1 MCILTVLDMQ
11 VIDELH
17 IDETCREKYNP
28 STIKE
33 KYPGVSFMDA
43 EQTFAWLSRFNRIL
57 SAMPKTHHL
66 FYLVKRRN
74 MYMEMCHKLQRKPL
88 LPKMDINY

>member
-1 MCILTVLDMQ
+1 MQ
-11 VIDELH
+11 VIDEFYH
-17 IDETCREKYNP
+17 VDETCREKYNP

-33 KYPGVSFMDA
+33 KYPGVSFMGD

-66 FYLVKRRN
+66 FYLHRLVKRRK